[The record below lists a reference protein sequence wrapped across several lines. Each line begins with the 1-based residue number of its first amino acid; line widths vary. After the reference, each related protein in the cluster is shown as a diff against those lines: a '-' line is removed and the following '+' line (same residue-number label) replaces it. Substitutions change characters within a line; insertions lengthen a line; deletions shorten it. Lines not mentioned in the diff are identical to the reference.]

1 QNVKKVPHLMMFNNL
16 VTLWIN
22 RAFTPLFQRNRFAN
36 HGAALFREAVTVHT
50 SPDKAGYVHEA
61 TIIGL

>member
-1 QNVKKVPHLMMFNNL
+1 MMLNNL

-22 RAFTPLFQRNRFAN
+22 QAFTPLFQQNRFAN
-36 HGAALFREAVTVHT
+36 RGPALFREAVTVHT

>member
-1 QNVKKVPHLMMFNNL
+1 MMLNNL

-22 RAFTPLFQRNRFAN
+22 QAFTPLFQQNLFAN
-36 HGAALFREAVTVHT
+36 RGPALFREAVTVHT